1 MGKILFKIARGFIFF
16 RKCII
21 FLIILLLANPLY
33 SLSAEKKESR
43 YFEYR
48 PENILGFAKHL
59 ISRREYYRAL
69 VELKRLQLFYPDFLR
84 REQLFISEVYLLFK
98 GKRFSQILG
107 KEYNSDDAACR
118 AIDRIFKYDA
128 HLYNPDLKGAD
139 SLLSRDLIGYDNN
152 LDRFIVKRWL
162 LTDLLR
168 NRKDANEF
176 LKKIK
181 GYPTALDL
189 EKYRELV
196 AYSAHK
202 YRSMK
207 NPNMSLFY
215 GIIPGM
221 GYVYSERKATGILAL
236 VVISVFSS
244 LTYLSFKTDNSHIGI
259 FLGAA
264 TTFFY
269 SGSIVGGYLESKKY
283 NERAMRN
290 VRDYLVDE
298 LSLENDR
305 DVIFKRYG
313 LPE

>member
-16 RKCII
+16 RKCVI
-21 FLIILLLANPLY
+21 LLSILLLTNPLY
-33 SLSAEKKESR
+33 SLTAGKGER
-43 YFEYR
+43 YSEYR

-59 ISRREYYRAL
+59 IAQREYYRAL
-69 VELKRLQLFYPDFLR
+69 VELKRLQLFYPDYLS
-84 REQLFISEVYLLFK
+84 REQLYISELYLLFK
-98 GKRFSQILG
+98 GKRFSRVLG
-107 KEYNSDDAACR
+107 KEYKSDDAVCR

-128 HLYNPDLKGAD
+128 DLHNPDAEGTDL
-139 SLLSRDLIGYDNN
+139 LLSRDLIGYDNS

-168 NRKDANEF
+168 NRTDATEG
-176 LKKIK
+176 LKKIED
-181 GYPTALDL
+181 YRVSLNA

-207 NPNMSLFY
+207 NPNLSLFY

-283 NERAMRN
+283 NERTERGM
-290 VRDYLVDE
+290 RDYLIDE

-305 DVIFKRYG
+305 DIIFKGYG